1 MNDGDIEKGFKEADH
16 IIEYDVNTAA
26 FSGHIPNP
34 LGTVAWWFDNPLHG
48 EGKDLQIEGVPWGH
62 DQVAGMNR
70 VSADKVFEECMFVG
84 GRYCDWGIRKSQQ
97 ITPMLARRTG
107 RPVRCVNNRNEMY
120 DFNLNQ
126 RYVHLKV
133 GFKSNGLITA
143 IDDFSIADGGV
154 QGSSNFG
161 NTMDQ
166 TYGPYFTTR
175 CLNVK
180 QNMEVVDSNRGKMY
194 VSGQHNPMSWDSLMV
209 GIYLIAEKLGKD
221 PIEIATLNLHG
232 PDIPDRSQSRA
243 QL

>member
-1 MNDGDIEKGFKEADH
+1 
-16 IIEYDVNTAA
+16 
-26 FSGHIPNP
+26 
-34 LGTVAWWFDNPLHG
+34 
-48 EGKDLQIEGVPWGH
+48 
-62 DQVAGMNR
+62 MNR
-70 VSADKVFEECMFVG
+70 VSADKVFQECMFVG

-97 ITPMLARRTG
+97 ITPMLAKRTG
-107 RPVRCVNNRNEMY
+107 RPVRCVNSRTDMY
-120 DFNLNQ
+120 DFNLCQ
-126 RYVHLKV
+126 RYVHMKV

-154 QGSSNFG
+154 RGSSIFG

-175 CLNVK
+175 CQNVK
-180 QNMEVVDSNRGKMY
+180 QNMEVVDSNPGMMY
-194 VSGQHNPMSWDSLMV
+194 VSGQHNPMGWDTLMV

-232 PDIPDRSQSRA
+232 PESQDRSQSRA